1 MLRRLAAI
9 EIHYCVLLDD
19 FVCSVLLIAIM
30 PTRHRLLTR
39 PDFDGLVCAVLLR
52 ELDLIDDI
60 QFVHPKDMQDG
71 LIPVSDRD
79 ITANLPFVQG
89 VHLAIDHHASEATR
103 ISGETG
109 FVLDA
114 SAPSAARVVWNH
126 FGGKARFP
134 TISEDMMA
142 AVDKADSANYGL
154 EDIMAPAGWPL
165 LNFII
170 DPRTG
175 LGRFRHFTTPTDQL
189 LKDLIVHCR
198 NPSIKEI
205 LELPDIKERVL
216 FYFDQAE
223 RAEVQI
229 NRCAQHHGH
238 VTVLD
243 LRAEEVIHPC
253 NRFLIYALFPECSV
267 SVHEIWGPRKEKTVF
282 AVGKS
287 VLNRSSNAKIGDLM
301 LEHGGGGHDA
311 AGTCQVPNNEADAVL
326 KRIID
331 RILQDG

>member
-1 MLRRLAAI
+1 MLLVA
-9 EIHYCVLLDD
+9 LMSL
-19 FVCSVLLIAIM
+19 
-30 PTRHRLLTR
+30 RHRLLTR

-71 LIPVSDRD
+71 KIPVTNND
-79 ITANLPFVQG
+79 ITANLPFVAG

-103 ISGETG
+103 VAHEKNFI
-109 FVLDA
+109 LDA
-114 SAPSAARVVWNH
+114 AAPSAARVVWNH
-126 FGGKARFP
+126 FGGRTRFP
-134 TISEDMMA
+134 NISEEMMA
-142 AVDKADSANYGL
+142 AVDKADSADYGL
-154 EDIMAPAGWPL
+154 EEIMAPEGWAL

-175 LGRFRHFTTPTDQL
+175 LGRFRHFSTQTDDL
-189 LKDLIVHCR
+189 LRDLIVHCR

-223 RAEVQI
+223 RAEAQI
-229 NRCAQHHGH
+229 TRCARHHGH
-238 VTVLD
+238 VSVLK
-243 LRAEEVIHPC
+243 LRHEEIIHPC

-267 SVHEIWGPRKEKTVF
+267 SIHEMWGPQKKKTVF

-287 VLNRSSNAKIGDLM
+287 VLNRSSKTKIGDLM

-311 AGTCQVPNNEADAVL
+311 AGTCQVPNESADTVL
-326 KRIID
+326 QQLID
-331 RILQDG
+331 RMLQDG

>member
-1 MLRRLAAI
+1 M
-9 EIHYCVLLDD
+9 
-19 FVCSVLLIAIM
+19 S
-30 PTRHRLLTR
+30 TRHRLLTR

-52 ELDLIDDI
+52 ELDLIDEI

-71 LIPVSDRD
+71 LISVSDRD
-79 ITANLPFVQG
+79 ITANLPFVAG

-103 ISGETG
+103 VANESSFI
-109 FVLDA
+109 LDA

-126 FGGKARFP
+126 FGGKTRFP
-134 TISEDMMA
+134 TISEEMMA
-142 AVDKADSANYGL
+142 AVDKADSADYEM
-154 EDIMAPAGWPL
+154 EDIMAPDGWAL

-189 LKDLIVHCR
+189 LRDLIVHCR
-198 NPSIKEI
+198 NPSIEEI
-205 LELPDIKERVL
+205 LDLPDIKERVM
-216 FYFDQAE
+216 FYYDQAE

-229 NRCAQHHGH
+229 TRCAQHHRH

-267 SVHEIWGPRKEKTVF
+267 SIHEIWGPRKEKTVF

-287 VLNRSSNAKIGDLM
+287 VLNRSSKTKIGDLM

-311 AGTCQVPNNEADAVL
+311 AGTCQVANTEADAVL
-326 KRIID
+326 KHIID
-331 RILQDG
+331 RMLKDG

>member
-1 MLRRLAAI
+1 MAI
-9 EIHYCVLLDD
+9 ETDYCVLLDH
-19 FVCSVLLIAIM
+19 FVRSMLLVTIM
-30 PTRHRLLTR
+30 STRHRLLTR

-79 ITANLPFVQG
+79 ITANLPFVAG

-103 ISGETG
+103 VTDQTS

-126 FGGKARFP
+126 FGGKTRFP
-134 TISEDMMA
+134 TISEEMMA
-142 AVDKADSANYGL
+142 AVDKADSADYGI
-154 EDIMAPAGWPL
+154 EEIMAPEGWPL

-175 LGRFRHFTTPTDQL
+175 LGRFRHFATPTDQL

-223 RAEVQI
+223 RAEAQI

-238 VTVLD
+238 ITVLD
-243 LRAEEVIHPC
+243 LRPEEVIHPC
-253 NRFLIYALFPECSV
+253 NRFLMYALFPECSV
-267 SVHEIWGPRKEKTVF
+267 SIHEMWGPRKEKTVF

-287 VLNRSSNAKIGDLM
+287 VLNRSSKTKIGDLM

-311 AGTCQVPNNEADAVL
+311 AGTCQVANDTADAVL
-326 KRIID
+326 KRLID
-331 RILQDG
+331 RMLKDG